1 MPTKLKTLS
10 LETIINELDFL
21 EKKSY
26 CSLKRLKKEILLL
39 LASKLIDNIPDLLNA
54 KEHYESFW
62 RQEKS
67 VKQSEIITYQ
77 PNIFRNPNIVDI
89 NSDIIEHPNTS
100 HKLSKTIRRSEKIDS
115 DTLYIVTQKVQIFWT
130 KKKVKI
136 TKWAHLKDM
145 KVLIMLK
152 FFI

>member
-1 MPTKLKTLS
+1 MNA
-10 LETIINELDFL
+10 NEIEGFIFGNYYKWTGFSR
-21 EKKSY
+21 EKK
-26 CSLKRLKKEILLL
+26 LLLTERLKKERLLL

-89 NSDIIEHPNTS
+89 KSDIIEHPNTS
-100 HKLSKTIRRSEKIDS
+100 YKLSKTIRRSEKIDS
-115 DTLYIVTQKVQIFWT
+115 DNSLYSDT
-130 KKKVKI
+130 KSANLLNEKKCKNN
-136 TKWAHLKDM
+136 KMSA
-145 KVLIMLK
+145 
-152 FFI
+152 F

>member
-54 KEHYESFW
+54 KEHYESF
-62 RQEKS
+62 
-67 VKQSEIITYQ
+67 
-77 PNIFRNPNIVDI
+77 
-89 NSDIIEHPNTS
+89 
-100 HKLSKTIRRSEKIDS
+100 
-115 DTLYIVTQKVQIFWT
+115 
-130 KKKVKI
+130 
-136 TKWAHLKDM
+136 
-145 KVLIMLK
+145 
-152 FFI
+152 